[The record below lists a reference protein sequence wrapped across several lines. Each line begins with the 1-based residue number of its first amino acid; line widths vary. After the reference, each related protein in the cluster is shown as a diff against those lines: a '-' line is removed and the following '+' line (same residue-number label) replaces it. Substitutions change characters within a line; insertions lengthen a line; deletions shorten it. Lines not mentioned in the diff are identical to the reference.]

1 MFEFKDCSIYRNLS
15 KSEIIDKLE
24 DLKDRADS
32 FERKTKSAHSDKE
45 TKKVLIKEET
55 TRLFDVYTRGEND
68 ELSFEKAYE
77 LLQELHK
84 KTGTRAQTKQDFT

>member
-24 DLKDRADS
+24 DLKDRAES
-32 FERKTKSAHSDKE
+32 FERKTKNQHSDKE
-45 TKKVLIKEET
+45 HKKNVIKEET
-55 TRLFDVYTRGEND
+55 TRLFEVYTKGVED
-68 ELSFEKAYE
+68 ELSFDKAYE

-84 KTGTRAQTKQDFT
+84 KTGARA